1 MKYSY
6 YKKQFN
12 NLKKVI
18 FGIALA
24 TLAFSA
30 NAQENKKAKV
40 NFGLIYPL
48 STNGTH
54 APLDTNNLSIHL
66 LAGVSAAEKGSAFA
80 GLSNV
85 VRHETKGALFAGF
98 SNHVGKQANGV
109 LFAGFLNTYRSAKG
123 TQFAGFA
130 NVAKDSINGA
140 QFSGF
145 LNTVGKNMTGVQFAG
160 FANVANNIKGSQF
173 SGFSNA
179 AKNVSASQ
187 LAGFI
192 NVAEEVKGS
201 QFAGFINVTKK
212 VKGAQIAGFIN
223 IAETSDCPIG
233 IINII
238 KNGEKSIAATIDE
251 SQTSMLTFRSGGKH
265 SYGIIGVGYNFKNTD
280 EVYAYEVGLGV
291 HFFQSKNFRLNMELT
306 QTMLESFK
314 EGEYFKGTLRLLP
327 AVKITPWL
335 EVFGGPSI
343 NFVSTNT
350 AEGLALHPEN
360 DKLVIRTWQ
369 NHRSN
374 FRQSLHLGYQ
384 VGLQVGF

>member
-6 YKKQFN
+6 YKKQSGC
-12 NLKKVI
+12 LKKI
-18 FGIALA
+18 
-24 TLAFSA
+24 AFSVILA
-30 NAQENKKAKV
+30 AFSFSVEAQETKTTKV

-54 APLDTNNLSIHL
+54 APLDTNNLSVNL

-80 GLSNV
+80 GFSNV

-98 SNHVGKQANGV
+98 SNHVGKQASGA
-109 LFAGFLNTYRSAKG
+109 LFAGVLNIYRSAKG

-130 NVAKDSINGA
+130 NVAKDSVSGA

-145 LNTVGKNMTGVQFAG
+145 LNTVGKDMTGVQFAG

-173 SGFSNA
+173 AGFSNT

-201 QFAGFINVTKK
+201 QFAGFINIAKK

-238 KNGEKSIAATIDE
+238 KNGEKSVAVTMDE

-265 SYGIIGVGYNFKNTD
+265 SYGIIGIGYNFKNKD
-280 EVYAYEVGLGV
+280 EVYAYEVGLGA
-291 HFFQSKNFRLNMELT
+291 HFFQSKHFRLNMELS

-327 AVKITPWL
+327 AVKIAPWL
-335 EVFGGPSI
+335 ELFGGPSI

-360 DKLVIRTWQ
+360 DKLVIHTWQ
-369 NHRSN
+369 NRRAD
-374 FRQSLHLGYQ
+374 FRQSLYIGYQ
-384 VGLQVGF
+384 AGLQIVF

>member
-6 YKKQFN
+6 YKKQSGC
-12 NLKKVI
+12 LKKIAFSVI
-18 FGIALA
+18 LA
-24 TLAFSA
+24 AFAFSA
-30 NAQENKKAKV
+30 ESVEAQETKTTKV

-48 STNGTH
+48 STNGIH
-54 APLDTNNLSIHL
+54 APLDTNNLSVNL

-80 GLSNV
+80 GFSNV

-98 SNHVGKQANGV
+98 SNHVGKQASGA
-109 LFAGFLNTYRSAKG
+109 LFAGVLNIYRSAKG

-130 NVAKDSINGA
+130 NVAKDSVSGA

-145 LNTVGKNMTGVQFAG
+145 LNTVGKDMTGVQFAG

-173 SGFSNA
+173 
-179 AKNVSASQ
+179 
-187 LAGFI
+187 AGFI
-192 NVAEEVKGS
+192 NIA
-201 QFAGFINVTKK
+201 KK

-238 KNGEKSIAATIDE
+238 KNGEKSVAVTMDE

-265 SYGIIGVGYNFKNTD
+265 SYGIIGIGYNFKNKD
-280 EVYAYEVGLGV
+280 EVYAYEVGLGA
-291 HFFQSKNFRLNMELT
+291 HFFQSKHFKLNMELS

-327 AVKITPWL
+327 AVKIAPWL
-335 EVFGGPSI
+335 ELFGGPSI

-360 DKLVIRTWQ
+360 DKLVIHTWQ
-369 NHRSN
+369 NRRSD
-374 FRQSLHLGYQ
+374 FRQSLYIGYQ
-384 VGLQVGF
+384 AGLQIVF